1 MDPLGKELN
10 TLGKPGQKAPAALSP
25 SVRTTYLSDLRAHGV
40 TTVIVGPALGS
51 AQEAQL
57 MTEVLGRSGIS
68 TGGVVVWYGVPAV
81 DG

>member
-1 MDPLGKELN
+1 
-10 TLGKPGQKAPAALSP
+10 
-25 SVRTTYLSDLRAHGV
+25 V

-57 MTEVLGRSGIS
+57 MTEVLGRSGIG